1 MTAILILAIFIFS
14 PKLSSSEF
22 VFTKFNN
29 YTGLD
34 PSSIINNIY
43 VSLIGLL
50 TQMYAFAGYEGAAT
64 LAEETNNPHEA
75 APKGVIYTCI
85 ISVAV
90 GLATTISI
98 LYGAQGNVSYILHG
112 PSN

>member
-1 MTAILILAIFIFS
+1 MVLAIFIFS

-22 VFTKFNN
+22 VFTNFSNL
-29 YTGLD
+29 TGLD
-34 PSSIINNIY
+34 DSSTFNNLY

-50 TQMYAFAGYEGAAT
+50 TSMYAFAGYEGAAT

-85 ISVAV
+85 VSVVV
-90 GLATTISI
+90 GLLTTLAI
-98 LYGAQGNVSYILHG
+98 LYGS
-112 PSN
+112 